1 MQPSLKQ
8 MSKEVSQFT
17 LRYKQAKIQ
26 VMMFQA
32 NQNEE
37 QRSLYL
43 HNMKFIEAF
52 HYVLQHLIEESR
64 QIIINDFINM
74 NDHQWWLNF
83 YARSTYYRIKN
94 KALKELLSYFK

>member
-1 MQPSLKQ
+1 MQTNLKQ
-8 MSKEVSQFT
+8 MTKEVSQFT
-17 LRYKQAKIQ
+17 QRYKQAKIQ

-32 NQNEE
+32 NQNDES
-37 QRSLYL
+37 RSLYL
-43 HNMKFIEAF
+43 NNMKFIEAF

-74 NDHQWWLNF
+74 KDQQWWLNF

-94 KALKELLSYFK
+94 KALKELLSFFK